1 MSTLVNRAGGQLVAD
16 QRVCRFGSHHQKLLV
31 VHMPDQQIRCIAFI
45 GGIDLS
51 RGRRDSPDHHGDD
64 DPVRIDPRYGRRP
77 PWHDLQLEVC
87 GPAVLDVDLTFQ
99 ERWRTVPR
107 ATTATRCAPCGG
119 ASATSRAAWGCCSGG
134 CRPRRWGPTVQVLRT
149 YPARRRVIPFAPD
162 GERRPPRADRPG
174 AGWAT
179 GPACSPAS
187 CGCGCGAST
196 WGRGQGDDADLL
208 DPAGG
213 FQAWQ
218 PTAAHLQAWYQGG
231 RQGSRPPG
239 RILARQAPLAPP

>member
-1 MSTLVNRAGGQLVAD
+1 
-16 QRVCRFGSHHQKLLV
+16 
-31 VHMPDQQIRCIAFI
+31 
-45 GGIDLS
+45 
-51 RGRRDSPDHHGDD
+51 
-64 DPVRIDPRYGRRP
+64 
-77 PWHDLQLEVC
+77 
-87 GPAVLDVDLTFQ
+87 VLDVDLTFQ
-99 ERWRTVPR
+99 ERWEDRTPR
-107 ATTATRCAPCGG
+107 DHRNPLR
-119 ASATSRAAWGCCSGG
+119 SMWRRLSHE
-134 CRPRRWGPTVQVLRT
+134 PRRLGLLQRRLPPPTVGSHAVRVLRT

>member
-31 VHMPDQQIRCIAFI
+31 VHMPDRQIRCIAFI

-51 RGRRDSPDHHGDD
+51 RGRRDSPDDHGDD
-64 DPVRIDPRYGRRP
+64 DPVRIDLRYGRRP

-99 ERWRTVPR
+99 ERWEDRTPR
-107 ATTATRCAPCGG
+107 DHRNPLR
-119 ASATSRAAWGCCSGG
+119 SMWRRLSHE
-134 CRPRRWGPTVQVLRT
+134 PRRLGLLQRRLPPPTVGSHAVQVLRT

-174 AGWAT
+174 RAGRP
-179 GPACSPAS
+179 GPRVRRQLRLRLRLWREHLGPRA
-187 CGCGCGAST
+187 
-196 WGRGQGDDADLL
+196 GR
-208 DPAGG
+208 
-213 FQAWQ
+213 
-218 PTAAHLQAWYQGG
+218 
-231 RQGSRPPG
+231 
-239 RILARQAPLAPP
+239 